1 MIDFEM
7 SDGDKMLVNEARE
20 QALIARRQYGRYYD
34 QHENEVPP
42 RELPEVS
49 GRPDPF
55 AQRLEMDGQISGKAI
70 VEALLH
76 MEFFRGDVVPLR
88 VPKISLG
95 NYVLESVG
103 SPEQIEKWGKSRI
116 AIGITEPGAGSDPA
130 RISTSAV
137 YDETTDEWII
147 NGEKIFITYAED
159 ADAVMLFTR
168 TKAEEGRSQYTTF
181 LVEKGTPGFT
191 VGPQV
196 KKMGIRA
203 EDTAGLVFQDCR
215 VPGLNHVKADF
226 KSVFEVF
233 NFSRPIVAAFGLGT
247 SGALLD
253 FTLEKLAEVGI
264 VPDYQGGLGAQSAIA
279 DRLVRLEAEYEAAW
293 LSVIRAK
300 WLEDRGRPV
309 KVEASMA
316 KAMGGM
322 AARRIT
328 QECLELLGSFS
339 LSEAHLAE
347 KWFRDARISDI
358 YEGPGEVQRLLIAR
372 NLLEYSQKE
381 LR

>member
-1 MIDFEM
+1 MIDFEL
-7 SDGDKMLVNEARE
+7 SEGDKALVDEARE
-20 QALIARRQYGRYYD
+20 QALLARKYARFYD
-34 QHENEVPP
+34 KNENVVPP
-42 RELPEVS
+42 RELEEAI

-55 AQRLEMDGQISGKAI
+55 EQRLDMDGQISGKAI

-76 MEFFRGDVVPLR
+76 MEMFRGDVVPLR

-103 SPEQIEKWGKSRI
+103 SPEQIERWGKSRI
-116 AIGITEPGAGSDPA
+116 AIGITEPGAGSDPSRVTTTA
-130 RISTSAV
+130 I
-137 YDETTDEWII
+137 YDEARDEWVI

-159 ADAVMLFTR
+159 ADAVMLFAR
-168 TKAEEGRSQYTTF
+168 AKGADGNFSLTTF

-196 KKMGIRA
+196 KKMGIRG

-215 VPGLNHVKADF
+215 LPSFNHVKANF
-226 KSVFEVF
+226 KTVFEVF

-247 SGALLD
+247 SRALLD
-253 FTLEKLAEVGI
+253 FTLEKLAEVEI
-264 VPDYQGGLGAQSAIA
+264 VPEYSSGLAGRSAIV
-279 DRLVRLEAEYEAAW
+279 DRLLELEAEYEAAW
-293 LSVIRAK
+293 LCVVRAK
-300 WLEDRGRPV
+300 WLEDKRGGV
-309 KVEASMA
+309 KVEASTA

-322 AARRIT
+322 ASRRIT
-328 QECLELLGSFS
+328 QGCLELLGNFS
-339 LSEAHLAE
+339 LTEAELAE

-358 YEGPGEVQRLLIAR
+358 YEGPGEVQRLIIAR
-372 NLLEYSQKE
+372 SLLGYSQKD

>member
-1 MIDFEM
+1 MIDFEL
-7 SDGDKMLVNEARE
+7 SDGDKTLVNEARE
-20 QALIARRQYGRYYD
+20 QALIARNYARYYD
-34 QHENEVPP
+34 KHEDEVPP
-42 RELPEVS
+42 RELPEAQ

-55 AQRLEMDGQISGKAI
+55 AQRLLMDGEISGKAV

-88 VPKISLG
+88 IPRISLG

-116 AIGITEPGAGSDPA
+116 AIGITEPGAGSDPS
-130 RISTSAV
+130 RITTSAI
-137 YDETTDEWII
+137 YDQAADEWII
-147 NGEKIFITYAED
+147 NGEKIFITFAED
-159 ADAVMLFTR
+159 ADAVIVFT
-168 TKAEEGRSQYTTF
+168 KLKNKEGRSSYTTF
-181 LVEKGTPGFT
+181 LVEKGTPGFS

-203 EDTAGLVFQDCR
+203 EDTANLIFQDCR
-215 VPGLNHVKADF
+215 VPGFNHVKADF
-226 KSVFEVF
+226 KAVFEVF

-247 SGALLD
+247 SRALLD

-264 VPDYQGGLGAQSAIA
+264 TPDYRSSIGTQSAITE
-279 DRLVRLEAEYEAAW
+279 RLLRLEAEYEAAW
-293 LSVIRAK
+293 LAVMRAK
-300 WLEDRGRPV
+300 WLEDRKGRV

-322 AARRIT
+322 AARKIT
-328 QECLELLGSFS
+328 QECLELLGPVS
-339 LSEAHLAE
+339 LTEADLAE

-372 NLLEYSQKE
+372 HLLGYSQEE

>member
-1 MIDFEM
+1 MIDFEL

-20 QALIARRQYGRYYD
+20 QALLARNYARYYD
-34 QHENEVPP
+34 HNENEVPP
-42 RELPEVS
+42 RELKEAA

-55 AQRLEMDGQISGKAI
+55 MQRLEMGEQISGKAI

-88 VPKISLG
+88 VPQISLG

-103 SPEQIEKWGKSRI
+103 SPEQLERWGKARI

-130 RISTSAV
+130 RVTTNAV
-137 YDETTDEWII
+137 YDAERDEWVI

-159 ADAVMLFTR
+159 ADAVMLFARAKDAT
-168 TKAEEGRSQYTTF
+168 GDLGLTTF

-215 VPGLNHVKADF
+215 LPAFNHVKANF
-226 KSVFEVF
+226 KTVFEVF

-247 SGALLD
+247 SRALLD
-253 FTLEKLAEVGI
+253 FTMEKLAEVG
-264 VPDYQGGLGAQSAIA
+264 VTPDYRSGIGNQSALVE
-279 DRLVRLEAEYEAAW
+279 RLLDLEAEYEAAW
-293 LSVIRAK
+293 LSVVRAK
-300 WLEDRGRPV
+300 WLEDKTGGV
-309 KVEASMA
+309 KVEASTA

-322 AARRIT
+322 AARNIT
-328 QECLELLGSFS
+328 QGCLKLLGNCS
-339 LSEAHLAE
+339 LTEADLAE

-358 YEGPGEVQRLLIAR
+358 YEGPGEVQRLIIAR
-372 NLLEYSQKE
+372 HLLGYGQKD

>member
-1 MIDFEM
+1 MIDFEL

-20 QALIARRQYGRYYD
+20 QARLARNHARFYD
-34 QHENEVPP
+34 QNENVVPP
-42 RELPEVS
+42 RELDEAA

-55 AQRLEMDGQISGKAI
+55 LQRLEMEDEISGKGI

-95 NYVLESVG
+95 NYVLESAG
-103 SPEQIEKWGKSRI
+103 APEQVERWGKARI
-116 AIGITEPGAGSDPA
+116 AIGITEPGAGSDPS
-130 RISTSAV
+130 RITTTAV
-137 YDETTDEWII
+137 YDKAHDEWVI

-168 TKAEEGRSQYTTF
+168 AKGPDGDVNLTTF

-203 EDTAGLVFQDCR
+203 EDTAGLIFQDCR
-215 VPGLNHVKADF
+215 VSSANHVKANF
-226 KSVFEVF
+226 KTVFEVF

-247 SGALLD
+247 SRALLD
-253 FTLEKLAEVGI
+253 FTIEKLAGVD
-264 VPDYQGGLGAQSAIA
+264 VALDYRSAMA
-279 DRLVRLEAEYEAAW
+279 GRSALLDRLLDLEAEYEAAW
-293 LSVIRAK
+293 LSVMRAK
-300 WLEDRGRPV
+300 WIEDTSGGV
-309 KVEASMA
+309 KVEASVS
-316 KAMGGM
+316 KALGGM

-328 QECLELLGSFS
+328 QGCLELLGNFS
-339 LSEAHLAE
+339 LTEGELAE

-358 YEGPGEVQRLLIAR
+358 YEGPGEVQRLIIAR
-372 NLLEYSQKE
+372 HLLGYSQRD

>member
-1 MIDFEM
+1 MIDFEL
-7 SDGDKMLVNEARE
+7 SDGDKTLVDEARE
-20 QALIARRQYGRYYD
+20 QATLARKYARYYD
-34 QHENEVPP
+34 QNENVVPP
-42 RELPEVS
+42 RELEEAI

-55 AQRLEMDGQISGKAI
+55 QQRLEMGDKISGKAI

-103 SPEQIEKWGKSRI
+103 TAEQIERWGKTRI
-116 AIGITEPGAGSDPA
+116 AIGITEPGAGSDPS
-130 RISTSAV
+130 RISTTAV
-137 YDETTDEWII
+137 YDAAKDEWVI

-159 ADAVMLFTR
+159 ADAVMLFAR
-168 TKAEEGRSQYTTF
+168 AKGPDGDVNLTTF
-181 LVEKGTPGFT
+181 LIEKGTPGFE

-215 VPGLNHVKADF
+215 IPAANHVKANF
-226 KSVFEVF
+226 KTVFEVF

-247 SGALLD
+247 SKALLD
-253 FTLEKLAEVGI
+253 FTTEKLAEVGF
-264 VPDYQGGLGAQSAIA
+264 VPEYGSGTAAQTAVV
-279 DRLVRLEAEYEAAW
+279 DRLLDLEAEYEAAW
-293 LSVIRAK
+293 LSVVRAK
-300 WLEDRGRPV
+300 WMEDTTGGV
-309 KVEASMA
+309 KVEASSA

-328 QECLELLGSFS
+328 QGCLELLGNIS
-339 LSEAHLAE
+339 LTEGELAE

-358 YEGPGEVQRLLIAR
+358 YEGPGEVQRLIIAR
-372 NLLEYSQKE
+372 HLLGYSQKD

>member
-1 MIDFEM
+1 MIDFEL
-7 SDGDKMLVNEARE
+7 SDGDNKLINEARE
-20 QALIARRQYGRYYD
+20 QATLARKYARYYD
-34 QHENEVPP
+34 QNENIVPP
-42 RELPEVS
+42 RELKEAV

-55 AQRLEMDGQISGKAI
+55 EERLKMEGQISGKAM

-103 SPEQIEKWGKSRI
+103 TPEQIEKWGKARI
-116 AIGITEPGAGSDPA
+116 AIGITEPGAGSDPS
-130 RISTSAV
+130 RITTTAV
-137 YDETTDEWII
+137 YDKAKDEWIL
-147 NGEKIFITYAED
+147 NGEKIFITFAED
-159 ADAVMLFTR
+159 ADAVMVFARDKRDDGQL
-168 TKAEEGRSQYTTF
+168 GYTSF
-181 LVEKGTPGFT
+181 LVEKGTPGFS

-215 VPGLNHVKADF
+215 VPSLNHVKADF
-226 KSVFEVF
+226 KAVFKVF

-247 SGALLD
+247 SRAMLD
-253 FTLEKLAEVGI
+253 FTLEKLAEIGI
-264 VPDYQGGLGAQSAIA
+264 SPKYQSGLSCQDAIS
-279 DRLVRLEAEYEAAW
+279 DRLAALEAEYEAAR
-293 LSVIRAK
+293 LSVLRAK
-300 WLEDRGRPV
+300 WLEDQGSAV
-309 KVEASMA
+309 KIEASMA

-328 QECLELLGSFS
+328 KECMEILGNFA

-358 YEGPGEVQRLLIAR
+358 YEGPGEVQRLMIAR
-372 NLLEYSQKE
+372 SLLGYSQKE